1 MEILK
6 NFGFDLPMVVAQ
18 IINFLIIFYV
28 LKRFLYKPVMS
39 MVKTREEK
47 IALGLKQAEEAR
59 LKLEETIEEEKKILG
74 KAQTEANK
82 LIEEA
87 KTQALSLAAGIET
100 SARTQSEKMLLDARA
115 QMAQDATEIEK
126 RISAKIGTLASEM
139 LAKSLKGIFTEKDQK
154 VIITKA
160 LKGIKRID

>member
-59 LKLEETIEEEKKILG
+59 LKLEQTLEEEKKILG
-74 KAQTEANK
+74 KAQTEAK
-82 LIEEA
+82 ELIEEA
-87 KTQALSLAAGIET
+87 KTQALSLAASIEV
-100 SARTQSEKMLLDARA
+100 SAKAQSEKMLLDARA

-126 RISAKIGTLASEM
+126 GISAKIGTLASEM